1 MRSCAPPVSCP
12 ILDSSIR
19 YMLDVVLGPEMCKAR
34 CFPPVALVWDPPYGL
49 EVLPNLT
56 TATVVVDSSQAI
68 WGSSYGSEHTTIV
81 LLADPHCAYDVTFKV
96 SFSAAASRFLLVHGL
111 QVCHTI

>member
-1 MRSCAPPVSCP
+1 LLRSCAPPVSCP
-12 ILDSSIR
+12 ILDSSIPF
-19 YMLDVVLGPEMCKAR
+19 MLDVVLGPEMCKAR

-56 TATVVVDSSQAI
+56 TATVVIDSSQAI

-81 LLADPHCAYDVTFKV
+81 LLVQLSQHPA
-96 SFSAAASRFLLVHGL
+96 
-111 QVCHTI
+111 